1 MARLTTVQ
9 EGERRA
15 TNAAPQSV
23 AVASRPTVASASR
36 GATAGSVAH
45 RPTGAADRP
54 AAALASHVSGGRD
67 QWSEPLDEK
76 PEDAQGAL
84 IAALGEVLDPELPI
98 SLVDLGLVRNA
109 ELDGETARIDLTFTA
124 TACPCMD
131 FIKEDVRDRIAR
143 EPWVRSVEINEV
155 WDPPWTTAAITA
167 RGRRELAKFGV
178 GA

>member
-15 TNAAPQSV
+15 ANTAPQSV
-23 AVASRPTVASASR
+23 AVASRPTV
-36 GATAGSVAH
+36 
-45 RPTGAADRP
+45 
-54 AAALASHVSGGRD
+54 ALASHVSGGRD
-67 QWSEPLDEK
+67 QWSEPLAQK
-76 PEDAQGAL
+76 PEDARSAL
-84 IAALGEVLDPELPI
+84 MAALAEVLDPELPI

-131 FIKEDVRDRIAR
+131 FIKEDVHDRIAR

-155 WDPPWTTAAITA
+155 WDPPWTTAAITP